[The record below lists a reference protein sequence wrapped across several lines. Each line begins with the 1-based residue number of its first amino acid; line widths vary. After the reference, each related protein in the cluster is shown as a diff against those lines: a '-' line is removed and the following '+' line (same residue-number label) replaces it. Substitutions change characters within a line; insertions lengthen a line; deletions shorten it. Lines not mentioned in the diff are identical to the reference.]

1 VTANTLEIVAE
12 PGKTSFTT
20 TRVVDAPRA
29 LVFEAFTKCEHLKR
43 WMGPKNLTMVSCDT
57 DLRPGGR
64 YRFVFRA
71 PDGNEVGFSGE
82 FREVVP
88 PSRIVRTFVF
98 ELAPDHEALETL
110 DLAERDGKTTITTTT
125 VHATIEARDGHLADG
140 RMESGMVDGYARLD
154 DLLGALLGG
163 APTAATT

>member
-1 VTANTLEIVAE
+1 MTANTLEIIAE

-82 FREVVP
+82 YKEIAR
-88 PSRIVRTFVF
+88 PSRLVRTFVF
-98 ELAPDHEALETL
+98 EPMPDAAALETL
-110 DLAERDGKTTITTTT
+110 ELEESGETTIIRTTT
-125 VHATIEARDGHLADG
+125 VHKSVENRDGHVN
-140 RMESGMVDGYARLD
+140 SGMEAGMTEGYARLD
-154 DLLGALLGG
+154 ALL
-163 APTAATT
+163 ADMLQKR

>member
-1 VTANTLEIVAE
+1 VTSKKLEIIAE

-20 TRVVDAPRA
+20 RRIVDAPRA

-43 WMGPKNLTMVSCDT
+43 WMGPCSVTMVSCET

-64 YRFVFRA
+64 YRFVFRS

-88 PSRIVRTFVF
+88 PERIVRTFVF
-98 ELAPDHEALETL
+98 EPIPEAAALETL
-110 DLAERDGKTTITTTT
+110 ELVESDGKTTIKTTTQHKT
-125 VHATIEARDGHLADG
+125 VENRDGHVN
-140 RMESGMVDGYARLD
+140 SGMEAGMTAGYARLD
-154 DLLGALLGG
+154 ELLAGLLQ
-163 APTAATT
+163 TR